1 MTQNVQGTIVV
12 VTGTRS
18 GLDEATACSATKT
31 TVRVISKGLRQDV
44 KLYNLRPTRQDY

>member
-12 VTGTRS
+12 VTGARS
-18 GLDEATACSATKT
+18 GLGEVAVYSATKT
-31 TVRVISKGLRQDV
+31 TVRVISKGLRQEV